1 MNQRMMTSYSKNKR
15 EVSLEVQKMIYKPN
29 IDHKASLKMLINFYR
44 LLLNEG
50 KIKIGGSANKRLKQL
65 QSSLNDQST
74 KD

>member
-1 MNQRMMTSYSKNKR
+1 MMTSFSKNKR
-15 EVSLEVQKMIYKPN
+15 EVSLEVQKMMYKPY

-44 LLLNEG
+44 LLLSEG
-50 KIKIGGSANKRLKQL
+50 KIKVGGSAYQRFKQL

>member
-1 MNQRMMTSYSKNKR
+1 MTSFSKNKR
-15 EVSLEVQKMIYKPN
+15 EVSLEVQKMMYKPN
-29 IDHKASLKMLINFYR
+29 IDHRASLKMLINFYR

-50 KIKIGGSANKRLKQL
+50 KIKVGGSAYKRFKQL

>member
-1 MNQRMMTSYSKNKR
+1 MNQRMMTSFSKT
-15 EVSLEVQKMIYKPN
+15 
-29 IDHKASLKMLINFYR
+29 DHKASLKMLINFYR
-44 LLLNEG
+44 LLLSKG

>member
-1 MNQRMMTSYSKNKR
+1 MMTSFSKT
-15 EVSLEVQKMIYKPN
+15 
-29 IDHKASLKMLINFYR
+29 DHKASLKMLINFYR
-44 LLLNEG
+44 LLLSKG